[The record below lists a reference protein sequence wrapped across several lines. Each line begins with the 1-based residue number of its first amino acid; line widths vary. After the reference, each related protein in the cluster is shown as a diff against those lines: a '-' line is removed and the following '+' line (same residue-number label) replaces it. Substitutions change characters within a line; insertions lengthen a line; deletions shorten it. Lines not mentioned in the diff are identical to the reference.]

1 MSEKI
6 AMSEETAMGEATV
19 NNGPIVERIL
29 ITNDDGINAPGLAI
43 LEAIARKLA
52 NEVWIVAP
60 EHDRSGAGQSISIH
74 DPLRVYETGTRRYA
88 VSGTPAD
95 CVLYSLAKWF
105 EETPPDL
112 VLSGVNCGANISD
125 SVQYSGTVGA
135 VLSALHMN
143 IPAIALSQAFLSR
156 EGIQWD
162 PVRQFG
168 ELVIRKLWQSS
179 EIRAW
184 NVNFPACDADDI
196 KLARWC
202 RQSTGSIQRSR
213 LLAGKDARSLPYWW
227 LGFDRDSRHIVEPD
241 ADVSVLRGKA
251 IAIQPLRHQDPL
263 PGGSTEFDLAA
274 SAVD

>member
-1 MSEKI
+1 MSE
-6 AMSEETAMGEATV
+6 
-19 NNGPIVERIL
+19 PIVQRIL
-29 ITNDDGINAPGLAI
+29 ITNDDGINAPGLAV
-43 LEAIARKLA
+43 LETIARNLA
-52 NEVWIVAP
+52 EEVWIVAP

-74 DPLRVYETGTRRYA
+74 DPLRVYETGPQRYA

-156 EGIQWD
+156 EGIQWE
-162 PVRQFG
+162 PVRRFG
-168 ELVIRKLWQSS
+168 EIVIRNLYRQDQV
-179 EIRAW
+179 RAW

-196 KLARWC
+196 VLARWC
-202 RQSTGSIQRSR
+202 QQSTGSIQRAR
-213 LLAGKDARSLPYWW
+213 LTSGLDARSLPYWW
-227 LGFDRDSRHIVEPD
+227 LGFDRDSRHIVEPE
-241 ADVSVLRGKA
+241 ADVSVLRDKA
-251 IAIQPLRHQDPL
+251 IAITPLRHQDPL
-263 PGGSTEFDLAA
+263 PGGTNEFKLSPRAA
-274 SAVD
+274 D